1 MSMLSVAIEV
11 AGGIGLFL
19 LGMSLMTEGLKSMA
33 GESVRKALLRFT
45 KSPTSGVLTG
55 IVTTVFTQS
64 SSATVIITVGFVG
77 AGVLA
82 YSQALGVIL
91 GASVG
96 TTVTGW
102 IVAIVGFKLQL
113 GAIASIL
120 ILIGAFLRMF
130 GGSRRSGFAFAL
142 AGFGLIFVG
151 IATLQT
157 GMASLQDSVN
167 LGFFPADNL
176 LGKFVL
182 MAIGTLFTL
191 ITQSSTAG
199 VISTLAAL
207 HAGVVDFEQ
216 AAALVVG
223 MNVGTTFTSAV
234 ATIGGNVHVRRTG
247 FSHVVF
253 NTIVSNFALFLITP
267 YIYFWQKFFPLMP
280 LGEIALV
287 GFHTMFNVVGVLLL
301 LPFIKQYSR
310 FIERLFPVRPS
321 ERVEL
326 LDSSVLKYPELA
338 LAEVKKV
345 LLEQIHI
352 LTQQLSYILGESTRA
367 IPLASTE
374 KALAEV
380 RRYLD
385 QLHLDT
391 SAGREWERLL
401 ACIHLLDHTQRLHD
415 RCTHENVYLVLH
427 QGNDL
432 VTAKLLLWELVQQV
446 AKGDALNADQAD
458 MLVDKLSEQ
467 DKYLREITMQQIA
480 KGTLELNRGVNIM
493 ESGRWMYRVGWHLVR
508 IDHNLQRLNVS
519 SDVNVSVPDVDVL
532 MNQAKTGV

>member
-1 MSMLSVAIEV
+1 MNMLSVAIEV

-19 LGMSLMTEGLKSMA
+19 LGMSLMTDGLKSMA
-33 GESVRKALLRFT
+33 GESVRKALMRFT
-45 KSPTSGVLTG
+45 KSPGSGVLTG
-55 IVTTVFTQS
+55 IITTIFTQS

-96 TTVTGW
+96 TTMTGW

-113 GAIASIL
+113 GAIASIF
-120 ILIGAFLRMF
+120 IFIGAFMRMF
-130 GGSRRSGFAFAL
+130 GGVRRSGLAFSL

-151 IATLQT
+151 IATLQS
-157 GMASLQDSVN
+157 GMAALQSSVN
-167 LGFFPADNL
+167 LGFFPADDL

-182 MAIGTLFTL
+182 MAVGTLFTL

-223 MNVGTTFTSAV
+223 MNVGTTFTSAI

-267 YIYFWQKFFPLMP
+267 YIYWWQRLFPAMP

-287 GFHTMFNVVGVLLL
+287 GFHTLFNVVGVLLL
-301 LPFIKQYSR
+301 LPFIKQYAR
-310 FIERLFPVRPS
+310 FIERLFPLRPHES
-321 ERVEL
+321 ESL
-326 LDSSVLKYPELA
+326 LDPSVLKYPDLA
-338 LAEVKKV
+338 LNEVKQVLQTQLQV
-345 LLEQIHI
+345 LL
-352 LTQQLSYILGESTRA
+352 QQLTYVLGEGTRA
-367 IPLASTE
+367 VSLVDTE
-374 KALAEV
+374 KALTEV

-385 QLHLDT
+385 QLHLDA
-391 SAGREWERLL
+391 SAGRDFERLL
-401 ACIHLLDHTQRLHD
+401 ACIHLLDHIQRLYD

-432 VTAKLLLWELVQQV
+432 ATAKILLWELVQQL
-446 AKGDALNADQAD
+446 ARGETYNAEHAE
-458 MLVDKLSEQ
+458 MLVQKLGEQ
-467 DKYLREITMQQIA
+467 DKYLREMTMQQIA
-480 KGTLELNRGVNIM
+480 RGSLELNRGVNIM
-493 ESGRWMYRVGWHLVR
+493 ESGRWMYRVGFHLVR
-508 IDHNLQRLNVS
+508 IDANLQRLSLKQDPAMAPIETDGANVS
-519 SDVNVSVPDVDVL
+519 ASV
-532 MNQAKTGV
+532 